1 MVSAFPDVTVTE
13 RSPEDE
19 YILLACDGL
28 WDVKT
33 TEEAIEEVSQ
43 TIYNNNFTQTLS
55 MTDFVVG
62 VENLIDTCWSRD
74 RFANQGL
81 G

>member
-1 MVSAFPDVTVTE
+1 MVSAFPDVTVTD

-33 TEEAIEEVSQ
+33 TEEAIDEVNK
-43 TIYNNNFTQTLS
+43 TIYNSNF
-55 MTDFVVG
+55 
-62 VENLIDTCWSRD
+62 
-74 RFANQGL
+74 
-81 G
+81 